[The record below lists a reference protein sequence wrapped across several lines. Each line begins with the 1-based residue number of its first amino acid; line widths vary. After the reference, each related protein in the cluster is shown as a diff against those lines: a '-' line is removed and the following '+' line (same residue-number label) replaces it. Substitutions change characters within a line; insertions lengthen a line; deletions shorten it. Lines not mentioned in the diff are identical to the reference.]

1 MFMTTNCPFFSHMCE
16 EDDGD
21 ILLFLTG
28 QEEIEEAC
36 KRIKREIDN
45 LGPEVGDMKCIPLY
59 STLPPNLQQRIFE
72 AAPSRKS
79 NGAIGRKVVVST
91 NIAETSLTIDGVVFV
106 IDPGTIHNC
115 R

>member
-1 MFMTTNCPFFSHMCE
+1 M
-16 EDDGD
+16 
-21 ILLFLTG
+21 FLTG

-36 KRIKREIDN
+36 KRIKREVDA
-45 LGPEVGDMKCIPLY
+45 LGPDVGELKCIPLY

-72 AAPSRKS
+72 APPPNKP

-106 IDPGTIHNC
+106 IDPGFAKQKVRPSEKFLNDKILTLILSH
-115 R
+115 

>member
-1 MFMTTNCPFFSHMCE
+1 
-16 EDDGD
+16 
-21 ILLFLTG
+21 LFLK
-28 QEEIEEAC
+28 EIEEAC

-45 LGPEVGDMKCIPLY
+45 LGPEVGELKCIPLY

-72 AAPSRKS
+72 PAPLNKS

-106 IDPGTIHNC
+106 IDPGFAKQKVIGKTVIC
-115 R
+115 F